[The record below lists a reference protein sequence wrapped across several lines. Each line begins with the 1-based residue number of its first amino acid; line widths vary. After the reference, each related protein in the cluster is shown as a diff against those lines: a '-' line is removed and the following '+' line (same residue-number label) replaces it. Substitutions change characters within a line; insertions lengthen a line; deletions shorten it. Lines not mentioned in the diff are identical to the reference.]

1 MTQRFNG
8 QLEDYDQV
16 KIGFVID
23 ILMLTKK
30 ENVVS
35 FENSK

>member
-23 ILMLTKK
+23 ILKLTKK
-30 ENVVS
+30 ENIVL

>member
-30 ENVVS
+30 ENFVS